1 MAAAPRG
8 SPGAAGTPRPAGGRI
23 TKEMSLKRRY
33 FKYGR
38 STLRA
43 GAAALALTGAVAAAG
58 CSTSQVL
65 QHGYVLDEDAL
76 ALVPVGSS
84 REQVLL
90 SLGTPST
97 TATFD
102 SDEVFYYISQKR
114 SRPLAFMKPR
124 LIDQNVLAVYFDSEG
139 TVQQIANYTLQD
151 GRVFDLIS
159 RTTPT
164 GGRDLT
170 FLGQLLAGP
179 GEGGSIPNP
188 FAGAGD
194 GNPY

>member
-1 MAAAPRG
+1 MQWPRR
-8 SPGAAGTPRPAGGRI
+8 RPASCRARSAA
-23 TKEMSLKRRY
+23 KEMSLSQRY
-33 FKYGR
+33 FKSR
-38 STLRA
+38 RNSLRA
-43 GAAALALTGAVAAAG
+43 GTVAVFMAAGVMSG
-58 CSTSQVL
+58 CSTAEVL
-65 QHGYVLDEDAL
+65 QQGYVLDEDAL
-76 ALVPVGSS
+76 ALTPVGSS

-102 SDEVFYYISQKR
+102 NDEVFYYISQTR
-114 SRPLAFMKPR
+114 VRPVAFMKPR
-124 LIDQNVLAVYFDSEG
+124 LVEQSILAVYFDAEG
-139 TVQQIANYTLQD
+139 RVARIANYTLQD
-151 GRVFDLIS
+151 GRVFDTIS

-179 GEGGSIPNP
+179 EGGGQAIPNP
-188 FAGAGD
+188 FGTSGD

>member
-1 MAAAPRG
+1 MLSLG
-8 SPGAAGTPRPAGGRI
+8 MVAGCTTGQVLEQG
-23 TKEMSLKRRY
+23 Y
-33 FKYGR
+33 VVDQD
-38 STLRA
+38 
-43 GAAALALTGAVAAAG
+43 ALALT
-58 CSTSQVL
+58 
-65 QHGYVLDEDAL
+65 
-76 ALVPVGSS
+76 PVGSS

-102 SDEVFYYISQKR
+102 RDEVFYYISQKR

-124 LIDQNVLAVYFDSEG
+124 LVSQSVLAVYFNEEG
-139 TVQQIANYTLQD
+139 TVERIANYTLED
-151 GRVFDLIS
+151 GHVFDMIS

-164 GGRDLT
+164 GGQDLT

-179 GEGGSIPNP
+179 EEGQIPNP
-188 FAGAGD
+188 FGTNDD

>member
-1 MAAAPRG
+1 
-8 SPGAAGTPRPAGGRI
+8 
-23 TKEMSLKRRY
+23 MSLKRRY

>member
-1 MAAAPRG
+1 M
-8 SPGAAGTPRPAGGRI
+8 SGG
-23 TKEMSLKRRY
+23 ML
-33 FKYGR
+33 
-38 STLRA
+38 
-43 GAAALALTGAVAAAG
+43 AG
-58 CSTSQVL
+58 CSTTEVL
-65 QHGYVLDEDAL
+65 QQGYVLDEDAL
-76 ALVPVGSS
+76 ALTPVGSS

-102 SDEVFYYISQKR
+102 NDEVFYYISQTRTR
-114 SRPLAFMKPR
+114 SMAFMKPQ
-124 LIDQNVLAVYFDSEG
+124 LVDQRVLAVYFNEEG
-139 TVQQIANYTLQD
+139 TVSQIANYTLQD

-179 GEGGSIPNP
+179 GEGQIPNP
-188 FAGAGD
+188 FGPNTD